1 MIAEALL
8 TLAIAGNTPAIQPM
22 PALTRYESHST
33 ERGWRPSLYRGKW
46 FRKSVEPIRKCIGT
60 RESHFQYMLSNGGA
74 YQFMS
79 GWKPS
84 AGAWMLKREI
94 RAKHGRKAADHAW
107 HVLASHPFNQWSRW
121 AQDALFYTVWRDGK
135 GKHHWDPTVA
145 GTGCF

>member
-8 TLAIAGNTPAIQPM
+8 TIVVHTTPQIQPM
-22 PALTRYESHST
+22 PALTRYESASS
-33 ERGWRPSLYRGKW
+33 ERGYRPSLYRGKW

-79 GWKPS
+79 GWKPR
-84 AGAWMLKREI
+84 AGAFILRREMRDVYGNR
-94 RAKHGRKAADHAW
+94 RAQHAW
-107 HVLASHPFNQWSRW
+107 KVLASHPFNQWSRW
-121 AQDALFYTVWRDGK
+121 AQDALFYTVWANGRGA
-135 GKHHWDPTVA
+135 HHWNPTVP